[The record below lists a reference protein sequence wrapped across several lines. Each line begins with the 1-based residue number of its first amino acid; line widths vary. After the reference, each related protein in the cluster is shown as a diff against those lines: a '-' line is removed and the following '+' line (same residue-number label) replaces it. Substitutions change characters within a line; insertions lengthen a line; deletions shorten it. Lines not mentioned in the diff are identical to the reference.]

1 MLLAGTVLMLATPVF
16 AEDAHH
22 PETSVE
28 QTSEQAAQPADSTPD
43 PSSIMSCG
51 MMSGD
56 MMGKMMRMMA
66 GGPGRMRPPG
76 MGPMA
81 EMMAPEHVEGR
92 IAFLKT
98 ELKITSEQEA
108 SWSAFADI
116 VRANAGGMKDGMMQ
130 IPDAMGMP
138 DGAAATPLQR
148 LERRAS
154 MLNSRLEGVRKLMAG
169 LEPLYHALGPHQKQ
183 MANKL
188 LLPPVRRPDARRK
201 PGRSAEID

>member
-1 MLLAGTVLMLATPVF
+1 MTTLRTILLAGTVLMLSTPVF

-22 PETSVE
+22 PETSAE
-28 QTSEQAAQPADSTPD
+28 QTSEQMAQPSDSAAD
-43 PSSIMSCG
+43 PSSMMSCG

-56 MMGKMMRMMA
+56 MMGNMMRMMA

-108 SWSAFADI
+108 SWNAFADI
-116 VRANAGGMKDGMMQ
+116 LRANAGGMKDGMMQ
-130 IPDAMGMP
+130 MPDAMGTP
-138 DGAAATPLQR
+138 GGAAANPLQR
-148 LERRAS
+148 LERRES
-154 MLNSRLEGVRKLMAG
+154 MLNSRLEGVRKLKAA
-169 LEPLYHALGPHQKQ
+169 LEPLYQSFGAEQKQ
-183 MANKL
+183 MADKL
-188 LLPPVRRPDARRK
+188 LLPPMM
-201 PGRSAEID
+201 GMM